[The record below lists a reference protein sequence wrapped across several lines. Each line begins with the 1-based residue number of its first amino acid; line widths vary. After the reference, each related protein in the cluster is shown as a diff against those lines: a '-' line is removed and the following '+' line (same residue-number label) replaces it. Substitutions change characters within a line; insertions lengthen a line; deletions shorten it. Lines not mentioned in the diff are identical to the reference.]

1 LQRRWRRG
9 LSLVWGSWG
18 KNVPRELKD
27 PSRCGWPRPLLLRS
41 ISENSWRGRRRSA
54 AHSCD
59 LDFLAATRFAWEPGE
74 AKRFR
79 VVVNLTSVQ
88 ANGPQVVS
96 SSVSSGPVGCGP
108 GPPAGIS
115 RGQAPRRPIIAAIQ
129 WLAAGSIRTNA
140 TSRTYQT
147 HSKSTDILVE
157 YLLRVLRLIL
167 TLISFLFCLSEAG
180 G

>member
-1 LQRRWRRG
+1 MQRRWRRG
-9 LSLVWGSWG
+9 LSLVWG

-41 ISENSWRGRRRSA
+41 ISGNLWRRRRRSA
-54 AHSCD
+54 THSCD
-59 LDFLAATRFAWEPGE
+59 LDFLAVTRFAWEPGE
-74 AKRFR
+74 AKRPR
-79 VVVNLTSVQ
+79 VVVSLTSVQ

-96 SSVSSGPVGCGP
+96 SSVSSGPVGCGL
-108 GPPAGIS
+108 GPPPESPG
-115 RGQAPRRPIIAAIQ
+115 PIIAAIQ
-129 WLAAGSIRTNA
+129 WLVAGSIRTNA